1 MQVGE
6 SLCEL
11 PDSIVPHPF
20 LTELMRKRK
29 KMMETESGITL
40 AFAEALAFGTLLVR
54 YTPSHHPGRLGI
66 DPSARS
72 LGDDFV
78 GPSAD
83 NESGGPDKFE
93 RIMHP
98 TVHVRLSG
106 QDCVRGTFNQ
116 RHATMLCQETARGF
130 TQLNHIKGVDG
141 QASLSVCNSTLSEA
155 AVLAFEY
162 GYSLGNE
169 LVLTIWEAQFGD
181 FANVAQSIIDNF
193 VVSGESKW
201 NVASSLVM
209 LLPHGYDG
217 QGPEHS
223 SARMERFLQLMDDPE
238 DTMPGHSQDARN
250 EMEAGFDMLL
260 LICQQE
266 EEARAEERR
275 NAGEPVSAMPYLQI
289 CKTARDSS
297 FHGHFVNDSAGNA
310 GDFN

>member
-1 MQVGE
+1 MKSRREMLKTGE
-6 SLCEL
+6 
-11 PDSIVPHPF
+11 
-20 LTELMRKRK
+20 
-29 KMMETESGITL
+29 GITL
-40 AFAEALAFGTLLVR
+40 AFAEALAFGTLMTR

-66 DPSARS
+66 EPSERS
-72 LGDDFV
+72 LEDDIMV
-78 GPSAD
+78 SQQEPPVLESAGAMTGAVTSSSLSTS
-83 NESGGPDKFE
+83 EDKFE

-116 RHATMLCQETARGF
+116 RHATIFCQNTAQGF
-130 TQLNHIKGVDG
+130 TQLNHIKDVDG

-193 VVSGESKW
+193 IVSGESKW

-223 SARMERFLQLMDDPE
+223 SARIERFLQLMDDPE
-238 DTMPGHSQDARN
+238 SSMPGQSQEVRN

-260 LICQQE
+260 IICQQE
-266 EEARAEERR
+266 EEAESLERQR
-275 NAGEPVSAMPYLQI
+275 RGEAVSAATRCDSIMYPGAIFHFIYNVICFWYLML
-289 CKTARDSS
+289 C
-297 FHGHFVNDSAGNA
+297 
-310 GDFN
+310 

>member
-1 MQVGE
+1 MHWCSYVLVCVCAAQVGE

-11 PDSIVPHPF
+11 PDSIAPHPF
-20 LTELMRKRK
+20 LVKLMKSRREMLRTGK
-29 KMMETESGITL
+29 GITL
-40 AFAEALAFGTLLVR
+40 AFAEALAFGTLLTR

-66 DPSARS
+66 EPSERS
-72 LGDDFV
+72 LDDDLSLESLQE
-78 GPSAD
+78 SAQEPG
-83 NESGGPDKFE
+83 NASSTPFE

-116 RHATMLCQETARGF
+116 RHATIFCQDTARGF
-130 TQLNHIKGVDG
+130 TQLNHIKNVDG

-193 VVSGESKW
+193 IVSGESKW
-201 NVASSLVM
+201 GVASSMVM

-238 DTMPGHSQDARN
+238 DSMPGHSQEMRA

-260 LICQQE
+260 LLCRQE
-266 EEARAEERR
+266 EEAEALERQRA
-275 NAGEPVSAMPYLQI
+275 GLPVSAESGAPWEG
-289 CKTARDSS
+289 R
-297 FHGHFVNDSAGNA
+297 
-310 GDFN
+310 